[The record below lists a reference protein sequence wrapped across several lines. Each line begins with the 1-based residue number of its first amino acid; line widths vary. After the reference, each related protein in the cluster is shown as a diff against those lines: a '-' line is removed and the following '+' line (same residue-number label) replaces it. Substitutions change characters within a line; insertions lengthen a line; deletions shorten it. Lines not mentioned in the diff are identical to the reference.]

1 MSTPIISEQIK
12 QVCRLYEHILS
23 SAALADMYSTE
34 VKEMVAEEVRHLLSY
49 EQPNSRTSQLFE
61 AYLQLLK
68 EE

>member
-23 SAALADMYSTE
+23 SAALADLYSTE

-49 EQPNSRTSQLFE
+49 EQPHSRTAQLFE